1 MGYLIAGLII
11 FLGNHSIRIVADDFR
26 TQIIENKGKIFWRVI
41 YSVFSLAGIALI
53 IYGFGESRANPV
65 FIWNPP
71 LWTRHAAALLV
82 LFAFILFAAAGVP
95 NNHIRAKLGHPMF
108 AGIKIWAFAHL
119 LANGRLG
126 DILLF
131 ASFMVWGIVG
141 FSASRRRDKQAG
153 ATWGTGTAGGTTK
166 ALVGGIVVYGVF
178 AFWLHGLL
186 IGVPPF

>member
-1 MGYLIAGLII
+1 MGYLLAGLII

-26 TQIIENKGKIFWRVI
+26 TRIIETRGKIFWRVS
-41 YSVFSLAGIALI
+41 YSIFSLIGIALI
-53 IYGFGESRANPV
+53 VYGFGESRANPV

-82 LFAFILFAAAGVP
+82 LVAFILFAAASVP
-95 NNHIRAKLGHPMF
+95 HNHIKARLGHPMF

-131 ASFMVWGIVG
+131 ASFMIWAVVG
-141 FSASRRRDKQAG
+141 FSASRKRDKQAG
-153 ATWGTGTAGGTTK
+153 IGWGNAHGGGTVY
-166 ALVGGIVVYGVF
+166 AVVGGIVAYGIF
-178 AFWLHGLL
+178 AAGLHRLL